1 MVGILL
7 GRADMGPQ
15 SLTVMT
21 EGKGYRIRRSLQL
34 KRHRQRKD
42 SVFVTILGKVLHLS
56 ILVIASAAKQS
67 ILPRKRKNGLLR
79 CARND
84 VVDGPTCTASS
95 AKTWPP
101 ERHKQG
107 GRPWRSLSEQRLIWA
122 RTIFRFTDL
131 RARAA

>member
-67 ILPRKRKNGLLR
+67 ISPRKRKNGLLR
-79 CARND
+79 RFAPRND
-84 VVDGPTCTASS
+84 DLLHRREPG
-95 AKTWPP
+95 
-101 ERHKQG
+101 HKKIRRRKSPAD
-107 GRPWRSLSEQRLIWA
+107 RPR
-122 RTIFRFTDL
+122 
-131 RARAA
+131 